1 MENPIRHAVIYKIN
15 HVYKFNGHLTCFN
28 YLMNEQ
34 SFALRF
40 VGRSQVNSG

>member
-1 MENPIRHAVIYKIN
+1 MENPIHHAVIYKIN

-28 YLMNEQ
+28 YLTNEQ

-40 VGRSQVNSG
+40 VGCSQVNLG